1 MFKQGYMN
9 KQNIHEN
16 NKNRT

>member
-1 MFKQGYMN
+1 MN